1 MKKSHQLTSIIE
13 SIRSITSSLEI
24 NEVLD
29 HIVTHAI
36 NVISAADAGYVQ
48 LYNEETKE
56 LFVKSAIGFNE
67 KLQEIKIKIGE
78 SITGKVFITS
88 KPVIYYSRSE
98 IYEGMATISKQNLDY
113 IEDAS
118 NHLKLKALISV
129 PLIVKDNTIGVM
141 TVQQYDAK
149 GNLTEDD
156 LQLLEGFAAQAAI
169 AIHNARLFK
178 EKNEQLAE
186 IIKLTKTL
194 EEKNNILIKRA
205 KIHETLTR
213 ISLQNKSIESIIPEL
228 NRIMNR
234 EIFFYDNLDSQLYP
248 KTTISY
254 PYLSNEEFSAI
265 LRTKNRPFF
274 IEIYEQREISYYI
287 YPILS
292 DRVSLGC
299 IIIPLVTPI
308 ASQDKM
314 TIEQASSILALELT
328 KQKTQAE
335 VYYKKTHEAFNDLVK
350 CKDDYLLAEMG
361 ESLGIQTNSY
371 FAVLLIE
378 IISYSDLQI
387 LEAVIHRFISR
398 MKRRLPE
405 QGTLIFGFHNKITV
419 LFSAKDPKEIDYMT
433 EALDSLLFRWG
444 NQEEITMQA
453 GLSTTYQGI
462 EFVSKCFDEAAKSLS
477 FSINRQK
484 TGIMNYKKMGINRL
498 FMTLPSP
505 EIERFIEDILG
516 PLRTEK
522 AQNNELEKTL
532 FTYIK
537 LNQSISET
545 AETLHIHKNTLY
557 HRIKKIEELLK
568 LKLNNPDDYLQILLS
583 RHLHEN
589 FTKR

>member
-1 MKKSHQLTSIIE
+1 MEKSQQITSIIE
-13 SIRSITSSLEI
+13 SIRSITSSLEV
-24 NEVLD
+24 NEVLNN
-29 HIVTHAI
+29 IVTHALH
-36 NVISAADAGYVQ
+36 VISAADAGYVQ

-56 LFVKSAIGFNE
+56 LFVKSAIGFTE

-78 SITGKVFITS
+78 SITGKVFS
-88 KPVIYYSRSE
+88 SGKPVIYYSRSE

-118 NHLKLKALISV
+118 DHLMLKALISV
-129 PLIVKDNTIGVM
+129 PLIVKGRSIGVM
-141 TVQQYDAK
+141 TVLQHK
-149 GNLTEDD
+149 NRGKLSEED

-186 IIKLTKTL
+186 ITKLTKTL

-205 KIHETLTR
+205 QIHETLTR
-213 ISLQNKSIESIIPEL
+213 ISLQNKSMESIIPEL
-228 NRIMNR
+228 NRMMNR
-234 EIFFYDNLDSQLYP
+234 EIFFFDNLDSKLYP
-248 KTTISY
+248 KKTISY

-265 LRTKNRPFF
+265 IRTKNWPFF
-274 IEIYEQREISYYI
+274 IEIYEQREITYYV
-287 YPILS
+287 YPVLS

-299 IIIPLVTPI
+299 IIIPLDIPI
-308 ASQDKM
+308 SHQDKM

-335 VYYKKTHEAFNDLVK
+335 VYYKKTHEAFNDMVK
-350 CKDDYLLAEMG
+350 CKDDYLLAVKG
-361 ESLGIQTNSY
+361 ESLGIKTNSH

-405 QGTLIFGFHNKITV
+405 QGTLIFGFHNKITL
-419 LFSAKDPKEIDYMT
+419 LFSTKQPKEIDALT
-433 EALDSLLFRWG
+433 ESLDSLLFRRG
-444 NQEEITMQA
+444 NQEEITMHA
-453 GLSTTYQGI
+453 GISTTYQGI
-462 EFVSKCFDEAAKSLS
+462 EFVSKCCDEAAKSLS

-498 FMTLPSP
+498 FLTLPSP
-505 EIERFIEDILG
+505 EIERFIEDILA

-537 LNQSISET
+537 LNHSISET

-557 HRIKKIEELLK
+557 HRIKRIEELLN
-568 LKLNNPDDYLQILLS
+568 LQLNNPDDYLQILLAH
-583 RHLHEN
+583 HLHEN
-589 FTKR
+589 FTER